1 MILQEKA
8 TSVSS
13 YYSYK
18 PYHGMMY
25 ELDITPD
32 WLMTWHTDSQ
42 AIEFIPEHSEDAEQ
56 LVALNLIY
64 TSYFVSSLRPE
75 LLRVFEER
83 FRRVAAHFPEIKGDI
98 KIGVTNS
105 YRGLALTEYRGKT
118 LSRKLSFP
126 HIARKG
132 VPSCF
137 VIGHELM
144 HISHAQLRN
153 FPGSERATDIFT
165 LARLPS
171 ELIDSA
177 PVYLRVPEQIRRNWS
192 DSMIWPAISSLAH
205 ELAIEAVSIRGAFPR
220 YIARWESMFESE
232 IRKRGYLQ
240 TLLMETHWL
249 KSERSS
255 NGLAALSSPSSRL
268 SISTISE

>member
-1 MILQEKA
+1 MTPQEKA
-8 TSVSS
+8 TFESFY
-13 YYSYK
+13 YYSK
-18 PYHGMMY
+18 SHPEMMH

-32 WLMTWHTDSQ
+32 WLMTWHADSQ
-42 AIEFIPEHSEDAEQ
+42 AIEFFPEYSEDAE
-56 LVALNLIY
+56 LLEAPNLIY
-64 TSYFVSSLRPE
+64 SSCFVSGLRPE
-75 LLRVFEER
+75 LLSVFEKR

-105 YRGLALTEYRGKT
+105 YRGLASTEYRGKT
-118 LSRKLSFP
+118 ISRKLSFP
-126 HIARKG
+126 HIGQKG
-132 VPSCF
+132 LPSSF

-165 LARLPS
+165 LARLPP

-192 DSMIWPAISSLAH
+192 KSTIWPAISRLAH
-205 ELAIEAVSIRGAFPR
+205 ELAIEAIGIRGSFQR

-232 IRKRGYLQ
+232 IQNSGYLL
-240 TLLMETHWL
+240 TLLDEDHWL
-249 KSERSS
+249 RSDRSS

-268 SISTISE
+268 SIWAISE